1 MSFFGAAEQF
11 RAIATVFLARILE
24 ASKSRSQDAG
34 MNKTI
39 YSRQSE
45 VMRQKILALRT
56 KAGLTQRELAA
67 RLGRERSLI
76 ARLELGERRLDV
88 VEFFWL
94 CRACNADPA
103 KESAALMRQL
113 DTPQTR

>member
-1 MSFFGAAEQF
+1 
-11 RAIATVFLARILE
+11 
-24 ASKSRSQDAG
+24 

-45 VMRQKILALRT
+45 CVRDKILALRT

-67 RLGRERSLI
+67 KLERERSLVG
-76 ARLELGERRLDV
+76 RLELGERRLDV

-94 CRACNADPA
+94 CRACNADPV
-103 KESAALMRQL
+103 KESASLMRQL
-113 DTPQTR
+113 DSLQAKG